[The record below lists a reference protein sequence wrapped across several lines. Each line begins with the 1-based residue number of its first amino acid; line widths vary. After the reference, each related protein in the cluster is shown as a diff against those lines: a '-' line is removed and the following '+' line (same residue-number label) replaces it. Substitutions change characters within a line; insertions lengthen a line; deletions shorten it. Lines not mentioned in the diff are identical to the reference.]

1 MSETSYRIVPLVVAT
16 ALFME
21 TMDATIIATALPT
34 IARDLGLDPIAL
46 KVAITS
52 YLVGFAILVPVSGWI
67 ADRYGARTTFRVALA
82 VFMVASV
89 GCATASSLAGFVG
102 WRFVQGLGGAMM
114 TPVGRLVIV
123 RGVPKDK
130 LVTALSTLTIPSL
143 IGPVIGPPLGGLI
156 VTMADWRWIFFVN
169 LPIGLLG
176 ILLASLFFEDAE
188 HEQTPLDIKGFLLCA
203 AGLPALI
210 MGAASF
216 GRHVATPEVAGG
228 LCFAGVLILAY
239 YVRHARRTERPL
251 LDLRLLRNRT
261 FSAGVVGGAIF
272 RIGAG
277 ASAFLVPL
285 MLQLGFGIDPL
296 TSGMI
301 VLATAAGA
309 LSMKFFA
316 PRILS
321 RFNFRRVLVVN
332 ALLASAAMGSVALT
346 GPTTPHALIA
356 ALLLVAGFVR
366 SLQFSG
372 LHAMSYADVEPKEL
386 SAANS
391 LASVSQQV
399 SLSFGVAVGAGA
411 LELAQRFES
420 RTAPAAAD
428 FSFAILVIA
437 LIASLSVV
445 KLIRL
450 PNDAAR
456 ALRGNAA

>member
-1 MSETSYRIVPLVVAT
+1 MPLASIRIVPLVVAT

-34 IARDLGLDPIAL
+34 IARDLGIDPIAL

-67 ADRYGARTTFRVALA
+67 ADRYGARNTFRVALA
-82 VFMVASV
+82 IFMAASI
-89 GCATASSLAGFVG
+89 GCATANSLLGFVL

-123 RGVPKDK
+123 RGVPKDQ

-143 IGPVIGPPLGGLI
+143 IGPVIGPPLGGFI
-156 VTMADWRWIFFVN
+156 VTVADWRWIFFVN
-169 LPIGLLG
+169 IPIGLLG
-176 ILLASLFFEDAE
+176 IVLATIFFKDEE

-216 GRHVATPEVAGG
+216 GRHVAPTWVAAS
-228 LCFAGVLILAY
+228 LVLIGLAVLTA

-251 LDLRLLRNRT
+251 LNLRLLDSPT
-261 FSAGVVGGAIF
+261 YSAGVVGGAIF

-285 MLQLGFGIDPL
+285 MLQLGFGFDAL
-296 TSGMI
+296 TAGLIM
-301 VLATAAGA
+301 LATAAGA

-321 RFNFRRVLVVN
+321 TFAFRKVLVAN
-332 ALLASAAMGSVALT
+332 ALVASAAMGAVALT
-346 GPTTPHALIA
+346 SAATPYAVMM
-356 ALLLVAGFVR
+356 ALLLAAGFVR
-366 SLQFSG
+366 SLQFSA
-372 LHAMSYADVEPKEL
+372 LHAISYADVEPKDL

-391 LASVSQQV
+391 LASVGQQV

-411 LELAQRFES
+411 LEVAQRFHQ
-420 RTAPAAAD
+420 RTAPAASD
-428 FSFAILVIA
+428 FSFAIMIIA
-437 LIASLSVV
+437 LVASLSVL
-445 KLIRL
+445 KLNRL
-450 PNDAAR
+450 PADAGRTLGGKVA
-456 ALRGNAA
+456 